1 MTRTGV
7 MASSRPR
14 TADAAPNRRGL
25 SRLWRGLATLPVALV
40 LGLALVPGVAL
51 AAEEPKSG
59 YTTPS
64 TTTTSEEPKSTYTT
78 PNNTTTT
85 TTTGK
90 SETKPVTTPTTTSP
104 STGTLP
110 SKESEGPKTTTP
122 ASEPAAS
129 NTSTTPKSST
139 LPFTGFDL
147 RWDVGFGLLLL
158 IAGFSIV
165 VVQRRQR
172 RDGARPARD

>member
-14 TADAAPNRRGL
+14 TAGAASNRSGSSRLLRGL
-25 SRLWRGLATLPVALV
+25 TLLPALLV
-40 LGLALVPGVAL
+40 LALAPGVA
-51 AAEEPKSG
+51 AAATEPTSG

-64 TTTTSEEPKSTYTT
+64 TTTTSTEPTSSYTT
-78 PNNTTTT
+78 PSTTTT
-85 TTTGK
+85 AK
-90 SETKPVTTPTTTSP
+90 SEIKPSTTPTTTTSP

-110 SKESEGPKTTTP
+110 SKESEEPKKTTP

-158 IAGFSIV
+158 VAGFSIV
-165 VVQRRQR
+165 GIQRRQR
-172 RDGARPARD
+172 RDGGR

>member
-14 TADAAPNRRGL
+14 TADAASNRRGS
-25 SRLWRGLATLPVALV
+25 SRLWRGLATLPVVLV
-40 LGLALVPGVAL
+40 LGLALVPDVAL
-51 AAEEPKSG
+51 AAEPTSG

-64 TTTTSEEPKSTYTT
+64 TTTTSEEPKSTYTA
-78 PNNTTTT
+78 PNT

-90 SETKPVTTPTTTSP
+90 SETKPATTPTTTP

-110 SKESEGPKTTTP
+110 SKESEEPKTTTP

-147 RWDVGFGLLLL
+147 RWDIGFGLLLL
-158 IAGFSIV
+158 VAGFSIV
-165 VVQRRQR
+165 AVQRRQR
-172 RDGARPARD
+172 RDSGRPAQD